1 MISPEEEKF
10 YLQWEKER
18 TLPHYKRKPFLI
30 GLSFG
35 LWIMIAIVLFSFGF
49 AWLYQQFT
57 SEMNEQRF
65 NELKHLKNKK

>member
-1 MISPEEEKF
+1 
-10 YLQWEKER
+10 
-18 TLPHYKRKPFLI
+18 
-30 GLSFG
+30 
-35 LWIMIAIVLFSFGF
+35 MIAIVLFSFGF